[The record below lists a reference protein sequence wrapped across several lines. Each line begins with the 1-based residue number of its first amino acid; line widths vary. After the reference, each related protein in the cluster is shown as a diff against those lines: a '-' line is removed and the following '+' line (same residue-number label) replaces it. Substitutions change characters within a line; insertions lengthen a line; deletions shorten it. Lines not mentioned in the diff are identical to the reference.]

1 MFAQLLKQ
9 TWRKYKAIFMKELR
23 NKPETIPS
31 AEKPQVPNKM
41 ELIEN

>member
-1 MFAQLLKQ
+1 MFALLLKQ
-9 TWRKYKAIFMKELR
+9 TWRKYKAILMG
-23 NKPETIPS
+23 KPETIPS

>member
-1 MFAQLLKQ
+1 
-9 TWRKYKAIFMKELR
+9 MKELR

-41 ELIEN
+41 ELIENYPHKDSLKTLLKLKPK

>member
-1 MFAQLLKQ
+1 MKKLLWIMVIGLCGI
-9 TWRKYKAIFMKELR
+9 TP

-31 AEKPQVPNKM
+31 AKKPQVPNKM